1 MTDLFLQIGLSNA
14 AFSLGLAI
22 AALLV
27 GKYAKRPHLAHLL
40 WLLVFVKLIT
50 PPLVTIPVETVSRV
64 TPAATEAIA
73 LPEPATFVTES
84 SPVIVMEET
93 PLPALPAVAEPKPQ
107 STSWTGTVTKH
118 LKSFPWLPHL
128 WILGALSVLLFSLVR
143 VFRFNRLLMADSKRA
158 PAHIENAAKK
168 IAHQLKLKTIPAI
181 YTTSARISP
190 MVWWVGTKVRVIL
203 PAMLLEQMESR
214 QWKLVLAHELAHV
227 KRKDHLV
234 RWIEW
239 LACVSFWWNPVAWW
253 AQRNLRAM
261 EEICCDALVLSSMQT
276 KPQSYANSILTAVEY
291 LSTPAIR
298 PPAMASELNS
308 GETLERRFRMIVSNR
323 ANRSKSRILQAFV
336 MVLGL
341 VVLPLG
347 VASAQDFEA
356 VNKRLK
362 DSVKKGEITKEQ
374 ANAMMSALKKSAK
387 SNHDAVNKRL
397 KSAVKAGELTAKQ
410 ATAMMGTLKKGSH
423 SDKKKGHRS
432 DKNKKQD
439 PKRKYRAIEE
449 EIWAAVK
456 AGKLSKEEAE
466 KKLAALKKQMFGD
479 HAKKDGDHDKKKVRA
494 LREKYAAI
502 EKEIIAAA
510 RAGKITREEA
520 GKEIAALKEKMFGNH
535 DKKDG
540 DRKREKGIDWS
551 SLKKEIEGA
560 VKKGDL
566 TREEADGVYKIE
578 KAVEDG
584 ELTRDQADMIYRIE
598 GAVKEGKITRK
609 QADERYRAKFGED
622 KNEGDHDRKG
632 NNQEE
637 GKRRRYYAAEQKI
650 KKAVDEGKVS
660 AEDAKKRLDGLRKAL
675 WPDKREES
683 RKKDDPSRDEYID
696 QVAKRIKMAVEEG
709 KITEEQGK
717 QRMEGFL
724 KRLDEKERE
733 E

>member
-1 MTDLFLQIGLSNA
+1 
-14 AFSLGLAI
+14 
-22 AALLV
+22 
-27 GKYAKRPHLAHLL
+27 
-40 WLLVFVKLIT
+40 
-50 PPLVTIPVETVSRV
+50 
-64 TPAATEAIA
+64 
-73 LPEPATFVTES
+73 
-84 SPVIVMEET
+84 
-93 PLPALPAVAEPKPQ
+93 
-107 STSWTGTVTKH
+107 
-118 LKSFPWLPHL
+118 
-128 WILGALSVLLFSLVR
+128 
-143 VFRFNRLLMADSKRA
+143 
-158 PAHIENAAKK
+158 
-168 IAHQLKLKTIPAI
+168 
-181 YTTSARISP
+181 

-203 PAMLLEQMESR
+203 PAMLLDQMESR

-261 EEICCDALVLSSMQT
+261 EEICCDALVLSSMQI

-323 ANRSKSRILQAFV
+323 ANRSKSRILQTFV
-336 MVLGL
+336 MVVGL

-347 VASAQDFEA
+347 VASAQDYEA
-356 VNKRLK
+356 VGKRLK
-362 DSVKKGEITKEQ
+362 DSVRKGEITKKQ
-374 ANAMMSALKKSAK
+374 ADAMMGALKKSAK
-387 SNHDAVNKRL
+387 TNHDAVNKRL

-410 ATAMMGTLKKGSH
+410 AAMMMGTLKKGSS
-423 SDKKKGHRS
+423 SDKKPKKGADKRS
-432 DKNKKQD
+432 AKKQD

-449 EIWAAVK
+449 EIWAAFK

-466 KKLAALKKQMFGD
+466 KKLAILKEEMFGHHD
-479 HAKKDGDHDKKKVRA
+479 KKDGEHDKKKVRA
-494 LREKYAAI
+494 LREKYAAM

-551 SLKKEIEGA
+551 SLKKEVEGA

-566 TREEADGVYKIE
+566 SREEADGIYKIE

-609 QADERYRAKFGED
+609 QADERYRAKFGEKD
-622 KNEGDHDRKG
+622 GGQEKKSHPQE
-632 NNQEE
+632 EE
-637 GKRRRYYAAEQKI
+637 GKRKRYYAAEQRI

-660 AEDAKKRLDGLRKAL
+660 AENAKKRLEGLRKAL

-683 RKKDDPSRDEYID
+683 RKKDDPSRDEYIER
-696 QVAKRIKMAVEEG
+696 VAKRIKMAVEEG
-709 KITEEQGK
+709 KITEEQGN
-717 QRMEGFL
+717 QRMKEFL
-724 KRLDEKERE
+724 KRLDEKNRE